1 MLEKPWQEIL
11 RELSWLPNHE
21 TVTKE
26 KISKIRN
33 RLKTKRLREKSLFG
47 HLQPP
52 EAQETTASDA
62 VSSTMS

>member
-1 MLEKPWQEIL
+1 MFEKPWQEIL
-11 RELSWLPNHE
+11 RELSWLPDHE
-21 TVTKE
+21 TALGKE
-26 KISKIRN
+26 DFEEKEQV
-33 RLKTKRLREKSLFG
+33 RLRGKSLFG